1 MKNISLFILII
12 FSSYSSYCQL
22 SFSESNWRTHFN
34 LQDIYKIES
43 INDKIFCFGEY
54 GYYYFDL
61 NEKSINV
68 RANYSEF
75 SDIKNSDVIRYNNEL
90 IVIYESGKIDIIKNE
105 SIYSLDLGFDLEKI
119 KVNSSDIYGY
129 FLYVSTSNGL
139 YKVNLDSR
147 EVIEKISNIGENGNQ
162 VDVLNSKIFNDTIFL
177 ITSESIFF
185 THIDSNLLDF
195 NNWEKEN
202 FLSSNFLGSFISENN
217 IYFYNDNQ
225 IISSSG
231 HIIFELNSSIIKIK
245 STLGVP
251 YILSLDSASF
261 EHKFGSLDELK
272 FYSNLYVSDNIL
284 TDFIYLD
291 GSFWLSGYDFGLYN
305 LNDKSYFTPNNSPSI
320 NPLSLK
326 KVNNSLYGY
335 GNTNRLI
342 EYIDNSWINK
352 ELNNFSE
359 ISSVELFKNKLYASS
374 KKMGILDIEKN
385 FVIDGKED
393 DSPFKESNENGD
405 VNISD
410 ISVGLNQMW
419 LLNYGTDKPL
429 ISYTEDGQW
438 IEHDLGS
445 YSSNF
450 PVELIYNGK
459 ETFWIRND
467 SKISAGLT
475 IYNASLYKTKT
486 LNVSNGLLKSNNIN
500 SVLIDQDDRVW
511 IGSDLG
517 LIYFTTSNFDDI
529 LSSETYLVPNDGEK
543 NIFQNIKINALI
555 SDNSNN
561 IWIGTDQGL
570 FIYNSHDK
578 KIIKHFEENNSP
590 LFSSKILDLDK
601 NQLGE
606 IFILTSAGLL
616 SFRTFNQASNKNLNS
631 IKVFPNPL
639 LLKEHE
645 SLIINGLLENNYIK
659 ILSLTGNEVISLN
672 YRGGGINWNLL
683 NRDNRK
689 IEPGI
694 YLIYIVSDDGG
705 QSFLTKI
712 LVI

>member
-12 FSSYSSYCQL
+12 FSSYSSYCQF

-34 LQDIYKIES
+34 LLDIKKIES
-43 INDKIFCFGEY
+43 INDKIYCFGEY

-68 RANYSEF
+68 KANYSES
-75 SDIKNSDVIRYNNEL
+75 SDIKTSDVIRYNNEL
-90 IVIYESGKIDIIKNE
+90 IVIYESGIIDIIKNE
-105 SIYSLDLGFDLEKI
+105 SIYSLNLGFDLENI
-119 KVNSSDIYGY
+119 KVNSSDIYDY
-129 FLYVSTSNGL
+129 YLYISTSNGL
-139 YKVNLDSR
+139 YKVNLDTK

-162 VDVLNSKIFNDTIFL
+162 VDVLNTKIFNDTIFL
-177 ITSESIFF
+177 ITPESIFF
-185 THIDSNLLDF
+185 THINSNLLDF

-202 FLSSNFLGSFISENN
+202 FLSTNFLGSFINGNN

-231 HIIFELNSSIIKIK
+231 HIIFEPNSSIIKIK
-245 STLGVP
+245 SILDVP
-251 YILSLDSASF
+251 HILSLDSTSF
-261 EHKFGSLDELK
+261 EYKFGYLDELK

-284 TDFIYLD
+284 TDFLYLD
-291 GSFWLSGYDFGLYN
+291 GSFWLSGFDFGLYS
-305 LNDKSYFTPNNSPSI
+305 LNDKLYFTPNNSPSI
-320 NPLSLK
+320 NPLSIK
-326 KVNNSLYGY
+326 QVNNSLYGY
-335 GNTNRLI
+335 GNSNRLI
-342 EYIDNSWINK
+342 EYKDNRWLNK
-352 ELNNFSE
+352 EFNNFSD
-359 ISSVELFKNKLYASS
+359 ISSVELFKNKLYVSS
-374 KKMGILDIEKN
+374 KKMGLLDIEKN
-385 FVIDGKED
+385 FVIDGRED

-410 ISVGLNQMW
+410 ISSGLNQMW
-419 LLNYGTDKPL
+419 ILNYGTDSPL

-438 IEHDLGS
+438 IEHDLGIH
-445 YSSNF
+445 SSNY
-450 PVELIYNGK
+450 PVELNYNGK

-467 SKISAGLT
+467 SKISSGLT
-475 IYNASLYKTKT
+475 IYNASLFKTKT
-486 LNVSNGLLKSNNIN
+486 LNVSNGLLMSNNVN
-500 SVLIDQDDRVW
+500 SILIDQDDKVW

-517 LIYFTTSNFDDI
+517 LIYFTSSNFDDI
-529 LSSETYLVPNDGEK
+529 LSSDTYLVPNDGEK
-543 NIFQNIKINALI
+543 SIFQNIKINALI

-570 FIYNSHDK
+570 FIYNSYDK
-578 KIIKHFEENNSP
+578 KIIKHFEESNSP

-616 SFRTFNQASNKNLNS
+616 SFRTFNQVPNKNLNE

-689 IEPGI
+689 VEPGI
-694 YLIYIVSDDGG
+694 YLIYIVSEDGN

>member
-34 LQDIYKIES
+34 LRDIYKIES

-54 GYYYFDL
+54 GHYYFDL

-245 STLGVP
+245 SLLDVP

-261 EHKFGSLDELK
+261 EYKFGSLDELK

-342 EYIDNSWINK
+342 EYLDNSWINK

-419 LLNYGTDKPL
+419 VLNYGTDKPL

-659 ILSLTGNEVISLN
+659 ILSLNGNEVISLN

-694 YLIYIVSDDGG
+694 YLIYIVSDDGS

>member
-34 LQDIYKIES
+34 LRDIYKIES

-54 GYYYFDL
+54 GHYYFDL

-231 HIIFELNSSIIKIK
+231 NIIFELNSSIIKIK

-272 FYSNLYVSDNIL
+272 FYSNLYVTDNLL

-393 DSPFKESNENGD
+393 DSPFKETNENGD

-410 ISVGLNQMW
+410 ISAGLNQMW
-419 LLNYGTDKPL
+419 ILNYGTDKPL

-500 SVLIDQDDRVW
+500 SVLIDKDDRVW

-659 ILSLTGNEVISLN
+659 ILSLNGNEVISLN

>member
-34 LQDIYKIES
+34 LRDIKKIEF
-43 INDKIFCFGEY
+43 INDKIFCFGEF

-68 RANYSEF
+68 KANYSEY

-90 IVIYESGKIDIIKNE
+90 IIIYESGQIDIIKNE
-105 SIYSLDLGFDLEKI
+105 NIYSLDLGFDLENIKI
-119 KVNSSDIYGY
+119 NSSDIYGY
-129 FLYVSTSNGL
+129 YLYVSTSNGL

-147 EVIEKISNIGENGNQ
+147 EVIEKISNIGENGNR
-162 VDVLNSKIFNDTIFL
+162 VNVLNSKIFKDTIFL
-177 ITSESIFF
+177 ITPESIFF
-185 THIDSNLLDF
+185 TYIDSNLLDF

-202 FLSSNFLGSFISENN
+202 FLSSNFLGSFINDNN

-231 HIIFELNSSIIKIK
+231 QIIFELNSSIIKIK
-245 STLGVP
+245 SILGVP
-251 YILSLDSASF
+251 YILSLDRASF
-261 EHKFGSLDELK
+261 EYKFASLKELK

-284 TDFIYLD
+284 TDFLYLD
-291 GSFWLSGYDFGLYN
+291 GSFWLSGYNFGLYN
-305 LNDKSYFTPNNSPSI
+305 LNDKSYYTPNNSPVI

-352 ELNNFSE
+352 ELNNFSD
-359 ISSVELFKNKLYASS
+359 ISSVELFKNKLYVAS

-385 FVIDGKED
+385 LVIDGKED

-405 VNISD
+405 VNIAD

-419 LLNYGTDKPL
+419 ILNYGTDKPL

-450 PVELIYNGK
+450 PVELNYNGK

-467 SKISAGLT
+467 SKISPGLT
-475 IYNASLYKTKT
+475 IYNTSLYKTKS
-486 LNVSNGLLKSNNIN
+486 LNVSNGLLKSNKIN

-517 LIYFTTSNFDDI
+517 LIYFTSSNFDDI

-570 FIYNSHDK
+570 FIYNPYDK
-578 KIIKHFEENNSP
+578 KIIKHFEEKNSP

-601 NQLGE
+601 NQFGE

-616 SFRTFNQASNKNLNS
+616 SFRTFNQVSSKDLSS
-631 IKVFPNPL
+631 IKVYPNPL

-659 ILSLTGNEVISLN
+659 ILSLAGNEVISLN

-683 NRDNRK
+683 NRDDRK

-694 YLIYIVSDDGG
+694 YLIYIVSEDGS

>member
-34 LQDIYKIES
+34 LRDIYKIES

-68 RANYSEF
+68 EANYSEF

-195 NNWEKEN
+195 NNWKKEN
-202 FLSSNFLGSFISENN
+202 FLSSNFLGSFINENI

-231 HIIFELNSSIIKIK
+231 NIIFELNSSIIKIK

-251 YILSLDSASF
+251 YILSLDSTSF
-261 EHKFGSLDELK
+261 EYKFGSLDELK

-410 ISVGLNQMW
+410 ISAGLNQMW
-419 LLNYGTDKPL
+419 ILNYGTDKPL

-683 NRDNRK
+683 NRDNKK

>member
-12 FSSYSSYCQL
+12 FSSYSSYCQF

-34 LQDIYKIES
+34 LLDIKKIES
-43 INDKIFCFGEY
+43 INDKIYCFGEY

-68 RANYSEF
+68 KANYSEF
-75 SDIKNSDVIRYNNEL
+75 SDIKTSDVIRYNNEL
-90 IVIYESGKIDIIKNE
+90 IVIYESGIIDIIKNE
-105 SIYSLDLGFDLEKI
+105 SIYSLNLGFDLENI
-119 KVNSSDIYGY
+119 KVNSSDIYDY
-129 FLYVSTSNGL
+129 YLYISTSNGL
-139 YKVNLDSR
+139 YKVNLDTK
-147 EVIEKISNIGENGNQ
+147 EVIEKISNIGENGNR
-162 VDVLNSKIFNDTIFL
+162 VDVLNTKIFNDTIFL
-177 ITSESIFF
+177 ITPESIFF
-185 THIDSNLLDF
+185 THINSNLLDF

-202 FLSSNFLGSFISENN
+202 FLSTNFLGSFINGNN

-231 HIIFELNSSIIKIK
+231 YIIFEPNSSIIKIK
-245 STLGVP
+245 SILDVP
-251 YILSLDSASF
+251 HILSLDSTSF
-261 EHKFGSLDELK
+261 EYKFGYLDELK

-284 TDFIYLD
+284 TDFLYLD
-291 GSFWLSGYDFGLYN
+291 GSFWLSGFDFGLYS
-305 LNDKSYFTPNNSPSI
+305 LNDKLYFTPNNSPSI
-320 NPLSLK
+320 NPLSIK
-326 KVNNSLYGY
+326 QVNNSLYGY
-335 GNTNRLI
+335 GNSNRLI
-342 EYIDNSWINK
+342 EYKDNRWLNK
-352 ELNNFSE
+352 EFNNFSD
-359 ISSVELFKNKLYASS
+359 ISSVELFKNKLYVSS
-374 KKMGILDIEKN
+374 KKMGLLDIEKN
-385 FVIDGKED
+385 FVIDGRED

-410 ISVGLNQMW
+410 ISFGLNQMW
-419 LLNYGTDKPL
+419 ILNYGTDSPL

-445 YSSNF
+445 HSSNY
-450 PVELIYNGK
+450 PVELNYNGK

-467 SKISAGLT
+467 SKISSGLT
-475 IYNASLYKTKT
+475 IYNASLFKTKT
-486 LNVSNGLLKSNNIN
+486 LNVSNGLLMSNNVN
-500 SVLIDQDDRVW
+500 SILIDQDDKVW

-517 LIYFTTSNFDDI
+517 LIYFTSSNFDDI
-529 LSSETYLVPNDGEK
+529 LSSDTYLVPNDGEK
-543 NIFQNIKINALI
+543 SIFQNIKINALI

-570 FIYNSHDK
+570 FIYNSYDK
-578 KIIKHFEENNSP
+578 KIIKHFEESNSP

-616 SFRTFNQASNKNLNS
+616 SFRTFNQEPNKNLNE

-689 IEPGI
+689 VEPGI
-694 YLIYIVSDDGG
+694 YLIYIVSEDGN

>member
-12 FSSYSSYCQL
+12 FLSHSAYCQL

-34 LQDIYKIES
+34 LRDIKKIES

-54 GYYYFDL
+54 GYYFLDL

-68 RANYSEF
+68 KANYSGF
-75 SDIKNSDVIRYNNEL
+75 SDIKTSDVIRYNNEL
-90 IVIYESGKIDIIKNE
+90 IIIYESGLIDIIKNE
-105 SIYSLDLGFDLEKI
+105 NIHSLNLGFDLENI
-119 KVNSSDIYGY
+119 KVNSSYIYNHY
-129 FLYVSTSNGL
+129 LYVSTSNGL

-162 VDVLNSKIFNDTIFL
+162 VDILSTKIFNDTIFL
-177 ITSESIFF
+177 ITPESIFF

-202 FLSSNFLGSFISENN
+202 FLSTNFLGSFINDNN

-231 HIIFELNSSIIKIK
+231 HIIFELNSIIIKIK
-245 STLGVP
+245 SILGVP
-251 YILSLDSASF
+251 YILSVDSSTF
-261 EHKFGSLDELK
+261 EHKFGYLDELK
-272 FYSNLYVSDNIL
+272 FYSNLYLSDNIL
-284 TDFIYLD
+284 TDFLYLD
-291 GSFWLSGYDFGLYN
+291 SSFWLSGYDFGLYN
-305 LNDKSYFTPNNSPSI
+305 LNDKSHFTPNNSPSI

-335 GNTNRLI
+335 GNSNRLI
-342 EYIDNSWINK
+342 EYIDNRWLNK
-352 ELNNFSE
+352 EFHNFSE
-359 ISSVELFKNKLYASS
+359 ITSVELFKNKLYASS

-419 LLNYGTDKPL
+419 ILNYGTDTPL
-429 ISYTEDGQW
+429 ISYTEDDQW

-445 YSSNF
+445 YSSNY
-450 PVELIYNGK
+450 PVELNYNGK
-459 ETFWIRND
+459 ETFWIRNN
-467 SKISAGLT
+467 SKTSTGLT

-486 LNVSNGLLKSNNIN
+486 LNVSNGLLKSNNVN
-500 SVLIDQDDRVW
+500 TVLIDQDDRVW

-517 LIYFTTSNFDDI
+517 LIYFTSSNFDNI
-529 LSSETYLVPNDGEK
+529 LGSDTYLVPNDGEK
-543 NIFQNIKINALI
+543 NIFQNIKINALL

-570 FIYNSHDK
+570 FIYNSYDK
-578 KIIKHFEENNSP
+578 KIIKHFEESNSP

-616 SFRTFNQASNKNLNS
+616 SFRSFNQASNENLNL

-694 YLIYIVSDDGG
+694 YLVYIVSEDGS